1 MEDPLFFDALSGKKI
16 DGVPRQAWLVD
27 DGSTSSYLTGP
38 AFFDPQVNGFASID
52 FQNQN
57 LRFDELEF
65 AVTEI
70 RKSGCAHILLTLIT
84 ASAAAFE
91 DQLRRI
97 ANYIK
102 NRPIIHDCVLG
113 FHLEGPF
120 ISAKPGFSGAHQ
132 SRHLRE
138 PDWGLFL
145 RWQKA
150 SGDRIRM
157 ITLAPELRG
166 SISFIRH
173 AAASNVFVCLG
184 HTDATLETLIE
195 SFNAGARMV
204 THLGNGCPIEMDRHD
219 NIVNRLLGIPDLMA
233 SIIPD
238 GIHIPPPAL
247 SNLVR
252 SLGPARLICSTDCM
266 SAAGA
271 PTGRYRLG
279 NLQVTVGEDRVVR
292 HPTAQGFAGS
302 SLTMLEGFYNCLR
315 FGGIS
320 ADASWRAWTRLR
332 NILFSKVEAPLLAI
346 PFPTASSA
354 VKPQLG
360 RGQNIRERRVLRTR
374 AR

>member
-1 MEDPLFFDALSGKKI
+1 MARSMKKGIFFDALSGKKI
-16 DGVPRQAWLVD
+16 DRPPRQSFLVD
-27 DGSTSSYLTGP
+27 DGSASSYLAGP
-38 AFFDPQVNGFASID
+38 AFFDPQVNGFAGVD

-57 LRFDELEF
+57 LTGDELEF

-84 ASAAAFE
+84 ASADGLE
-91 DQLRRI
+91 DLFRRI
-97 ANYIK
+97 AGYIK
-102 NRPIIHDCVLG
+102 VKRIIRDCVLG

-120 ISAKPGFSGAHQ
+120 ISPKSGFSGAHQ

-138 PDWGLFL
+138 PDWNLFL

-166 SISFIRH
+166 SISFIRR
-173 AAASNVFVCLG
+173 ASTSNVYVCVG
-184 HTDATLETLIE
+184 HTDATPETLIE
-195 SFNAGARMV
+195 SFHAGARMV
-204 THLGNGCPIEMDRHD
+204 THLGNGCPIKLNRHD
-219 NIVNRLLGIPDLMA
+219 NIVNRLLGIPELMA

-252 SLGPARLICSTDCM
+252 CLGPARLIFSTDCM

-271 PTGRYRLG
+271 PSGMYRLG
-279 NLQVTVGEDRVVR
+279 NLQVSVGEDRVVR
-292 HPTAQGFAGS
+292 HPETEGFAGS
-302 SLTMLEGFYNCLR
+302 SLTMLEGFYNCVR

-332 NILFSKVEAPLLAI
+332 NILFPKVEAPLLVI
-346 PFPTASSA
+346 PFPIAI
-354 VKPQLG
+354 QF
-360 RGQNIRERRVLRTR
+360 
-374 AR
+374 